1 LGRSFVIIDNA
12 ASPQPAVSYKSMAT
26 VTSPEKMLEHRKPHR
41 LQSGKTLAVLALLLA
56 VVAIGSAAIGSYPIS
71 LHDWWSVLRAP
82 SAGGTAEIV
91 LLQIR
96 LPRLLACILVG
107 SGLALAGASYQG
119 LFNNPMVSPDILGA
133 SAGAGLGAAVGILLG
148 FDFVAIQSLSFAGGL
163 VAVLLAWALASGLCR
178 RGDPVLM
185 LVLVGILIGS
195 MFTALISL
203 TKYLADPM
211 NKLPAITFWLLGSFA
226 SITHRDV
233 LLAGVPIAAGCIPL
247 LLLRWRLNVLCMG
260 EQEARTL
267 GMNTRAMR
275 FTVIVCA
282 TLITAASVSICGMVG
297 WIGLVVPHLA
307 RMVVGPNH
315 KFLLPAAAIMGGCFL
330 LLVDDVARTA
340 GALEIPVGI
349 LTALIGAPFFLF
361 LLMRERRHK
370 S

>member
-1 LGRSFVIIDNA
+1 LSALRGAGIKTA
-12 ASPQPAVSYKSMAT
+12 LQPAAGDTFMAIAHN
-26 VTSPEKMLEHRKPHR
+26 PEKTLESRKPHGQ
-41 LQSGKTLAVLALLLA
+41 QSGKTLAVLALLLV
-56 VVAIGSAAIGSYPIS
+56 VVALGSAAIGSYPIS
-71 LHDWWSVLRAP
+71 LHDWWSLLRAP
-82 SAGGTAEIV
+82 SAGGTVEIV

-96 LPRLLACILVG
+96 LPRLIACILVG
-107 SGLALAGASYQG
+107 SGLALAGSSYQG

-148 FDFVAIQSLSFAGGL
+148 LDFVAIQALSFAGGL

-203 TKYLADPM
+203 TKYIADPM
-211 NKLPAITFWLLGSFA
+211 NKLPSITFWLLGSFA
-226 SITHRDV
+226 SITSRDV
-233 LLAGVPIAAGCIPL
+233 GMASVPIAAGCIPL

-260 EQEARTL
+260 EQEARML

-315 KFLLPAAAIMGGCFL
+315 KYLLPAAAIMGGCFL

-340 GALEIPVGI
+340 GTLEIPVGI

-361 LLMRERRHK
+361 LLMRERRQK

>member
-1 LGRSFVIIDNA
+1 
-12 ASPQPAVSYKSMAT
+12 MAT
-26 VTSPEKMLEHRKPHR
+26 VHSPEKTLEYRKPHR
-41 LQSGKTLAVLALLLA
+41 LQSGNTLAVLALVLVA
-56 VVAIGSAAIGSYPIS
+56 VALGSSAIGSYPIS
-71 LHDWWSVLRAP
+71 LHDWWSLL
-82 SAGGTAEIV
+82 SAHSTGGTAEIV

-148 FDFVAIQSLSFAGGL
+148 LDFVAIQALSFAGGL

-203 TKYLADPM
+203 TKYIADPL

-226 SITHRDV
+226 SITPRDV
-233 LLAGVPIAAGCIPL
+233 WVASIPIAVGCIPL

-267 GMNTRAMR
+267 GMNTRVMR

-315 KFLLPAAAIMGGCFL
+315 KYLLPAAAIMGGCFL

>member
-1 LGRSFVIIDNA
+1 
-12 ASPQPAVSYKSMAT
+12 
-26 VTSPEKMLEHRKPHR
+26 
-41 LQSGKTLAVLALLLA
+41 
-56 VVAIGSAAIGSYPIS
+56 
-71 LHDWWSVLRAP
+71 
-82 SAGGTAEIV
+82 
-91 LLQIR
+91 
-96 LPRLLACILVG
+96 
-107 SGLALAGASYQG
+107 
-119 LFNNPMVSPDILGA
+119 MVSPDILGA

-148 FDFVAIQSLSFAGGL
+148 FDVVAIQALSFAGGL

-203 TKYLADPM
+203 TKYIADPY

-226 SITHRDV
+226 SITPKDV
-233 LLAGVPIAAGCIPL
+233 WLAGIPIAVGSVPL

-260 EQEARTL
+260 EQEASAL
-267 GMNTRAMR
+267 GVNTRVLR
-275 FTVIVCA
+275 FIVIICA

-307 RMVVGPNH
+307 RMVVGTNH
-315 KFLLPAAAIMGGCFL
+315 KYLLPAAAIMGGCFL

>member
-1 LGRSFVIIDNA
+1 
-12 ASPQPAVSYKSMAT
+12 MAT
-26 VTSPEKMLEHRKPHR
+26 VPSPDNSLEYRKPFH
-41 LQSGKTLAVLALLLA
+41 LQSGTAIALMALLLI
-56 VVAIGSAAIGSYPIS
+56 VVALGSAAIGSYPIS
-71 LHDWWSVLRAP
+71 LHDWWGVLTAHSTGGAP
-82 SAGGTAEIV
+82 EIV

-107 SGLALAGASYQG
+107 GGLALAGASYQG

-148 FDFVAIQSLSFAGGL
+148 FDFVAIQALSFVGGL

-203 TKYLADPM
+203 TKYIADPV

-226 SITHRDV
+226 SITQKDV
-233 LLAGVPIAAGCIPL
+233 WLAGVPIAVGCIPL

-267 GMNTRAMR
+267 GVNTRVLR

-315 KFLLPAAAIMGGCFL
+315 KYLLPAAAIMGGCFL

-370 S
+370 L